1 MNFVYLLTNET
12 KSEGRRFYVGSKTEA
27 LLTDVDGVSTII
39 NIKTG
44 RAYYGSSTCPA
55 MKEDMLN
62 ANTFSAKIL
71 EEVPDKKNLL
81 STENKWIIE
90 LDAVN
95 SPEYYNL
102 SYAVLGGHM
111 YDQTAPINKYGE
123 TIKDYGKAKSSINN
137 KNNTAKSFGFK
148 HLGEFSLWVFDK
160 QQQGLNGAQM
170 AEILK
175 CERHIPIRYTS
186 AYNLNK
192 CAKEWADKSEETEQK
207 IRNLVLEN
215 VSIKK
220 IAELLGLEI
229 PTVVLYVDVFDEV
242 YEREY
247 LTARRLGKT
256 KDELELIIT
265 RRVVNGE
272 GLVEVSKDLGLCEAS
287 VKRYFLRYVRKH
299 LILPEKS
306 CTNSKS

>member
-12 KSEGRRFYVGSKTEA
+12 KTEGRRFYVGSKTEA
-27 LLTDVDGVSTII
+27 FLTDVKGIPTII

-44 RAYYGSSTCPA
+44 RAYYGSATCST

-62 ANTFSAKIL
+62 SHTFSAKIL

-81 STENKWIIE
+81 SVENKWITA

-95 SPEYYNL
+95 SPDYYNL
-102 SYAVLGGHM
+102 SYAVIGGHM

-123 TIKDYGKAKSSINN
+123 TIKDYGKAKSAINN
-137 KNNTAKSFGFK
+137 KNNTAKSFGFQ
-148 HLGEFSLWVFDK
+148 HLGEFSLWVFEHK
-160 QQQGLNGAQM
+160 QRGLNGAQM

-186 AYNLNK
+186 VYDLDK
-192 CAKEWADKSEETEQK
+192 CAEEWSRKNEETEKK
-207 IRNLVLEN
+207 IRDLVLEN
-215 VSIKK
+215 VSVKK

-229 PTVVLYVDVFDEV
+229 PTVVLYINVFDEV
-242 YEREY
+242 YERVY

-265 RRVVNGE
+265 RRVVKGE
-272 GLVEVSKDLGLCEAS
+272 GLMEISRDLGICETS

-299 LILPEKS
+299 LVLPEEP
-306 CTNSKS
+306 